1 MTGDDQRIEHI
12 LNAITKIE
20 AAVPLIH
27 DYMRTNCKLIWQ
39 TVKHDLP
46 ELKKQLLSMISS

>member
-20 AAVPLIH
+20 AVVPLIH
-27 DYMRTNCKLIWQ
+27 DYMQTDCKLMWQ
-39 TVKHDLP
+39 TIKHDLP

>member
-20 AAVPLIH
+20 AVVPLIH
-27 DYMRTNCKLIWQ
+27 DYMQTDYKLMWQ
-39 TVKHDLP
+39 TIKHDLP